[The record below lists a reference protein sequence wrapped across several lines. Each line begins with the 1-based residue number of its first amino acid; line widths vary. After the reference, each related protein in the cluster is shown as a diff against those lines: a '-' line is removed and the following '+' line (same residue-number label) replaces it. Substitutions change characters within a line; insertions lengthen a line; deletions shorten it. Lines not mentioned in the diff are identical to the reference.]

1 MEVGSGFALSNIGK
15 EMTELL
21 AKKFGLELG
30 LTYAIPKGGGVA
42 SGFTLS
48 TGLYYTED
56 SPKEV
61 SAQSVKKRLSY

>member
-30 LTYAIPKGGGVA
+30 LTYAIPKGGGGWRLVLHCQLV
-42 SGFTLS
+42 SITLK
-48 TGLYYTED
+48 TH
-56 SPKEV
+56 
-61 SAQSVKKRLSY
+61 QKKFQLNRSRND